1 LTEKSNPVN
10 FNEDTFSGK
19 KGLSITQI
27 LGLSNLIYL
36 KDYFEQH

>member
-1 LTEKSNPVN
+1 LTEKSNPVD
-10 FNEDTFSGK
+10 FNKDKKKKK

-36 KDYFEQH
+36 KRLL